1 MNVWTNDEKQTTN
14 NEQRTIGRL
23 APTPSGYLHL
33 GNAVNFVLTWLL
45 VRRVGGTLHLRID
58 DLDRARLRRPYLENI
73 FRVIDWLGIEYDLGP
88 SGPDDFLRHYSQLLH
103 LPAYNRILRRLA
115 QQPGLVYATRR
126 SRTSPAEPVPL
137 GTPGA
142 AWRVRVPP
150 TVQVPGLGS
159 GDNQGVL
166 AELMPDFVVRKKD
179 GVAAY
184 QVASV
189 VDDLRLGTT
198 LVVRGQDLQPST
210 AAQLW
215 LAAQVSE
222 TQNFATTRI
231 QFYHHALLTDTTG
244 HKLSKS
250 TQTSGDAGVLALGSP
265 VPVYQAVA
273 QVLGLP
279 TEASESLATLLTA
292 SK

>member
-1 MNVWTNDEKQTTN
+1 MSALPNDEKRETN

-45 VRRVGGTLHLRID
+45 VRRAGGTLHLRID

-103 LPAYNRILRRLA
+103 LPVYNRVLRRLA

-150 TVQVPGLGS
+150 TAPVPDLGP
-159 GDNQGVL
+159 GGNQGLL

-198 LVVRGQDLQPST
+198 LVVRGQDLLPST

-231 QFYHHALLTDTTG
+231 QFCHHALLTDAAG

-265 VPVYQAVA
+265 APVYQAVA
-273 QVLGLP
+273 QLLGLP
-279 TEASESLATLLTA
+279 AEAGESLVTLLAA
-292 SK
+292 SR